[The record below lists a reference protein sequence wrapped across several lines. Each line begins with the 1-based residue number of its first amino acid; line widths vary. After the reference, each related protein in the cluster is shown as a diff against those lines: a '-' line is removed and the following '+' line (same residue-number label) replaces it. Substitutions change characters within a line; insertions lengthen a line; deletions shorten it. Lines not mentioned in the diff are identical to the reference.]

1 MRRALITLVCL
12 AAALLWWFPGYDW
25 AVKPHTYR
33 IGALFTAVVIVA
45 GAFHVEAF
53 RKFHQMAKVVQ
64 AAEDAGMI
72 GKGSTL
78 FAVNQR
84 FRYTMRVIEAAWVL
98 GIGVLAIL
106 TVHYPKLALNP
117 NYGRFVLSYFIG
129 SIAMTGYLTYRDLHV
144 LRVVRAMDVGA
155 TLRPLDAE

>member
-1 MRRALITLVCL
+1 MRRARITVIAIALG
-12 AAALLWWFPGYDW
+12 LLWWFYGYNW
-25 AVKPHTYR
+25 AIKPHTYR
-33 IGALFTAVVIVA
+33 IGGIFLAVVLAA
-45 GAFHVEAF
+45 GAFHVEALW
-53 RKFHQMAKVVQ
+53 KFHKMVKVVQ

-84 FRYTMRVIEAAWVL
+84 FRYTVRVLEGLWVF
-98 GIGVLAIL
+98 GIGVLAIIS
-106 TVHYPKLALNP
+106 VHYPKLETNP

-129 SIAMTGYLTYRDLHV
+129 SIALTGYLTYRDLHV

-155 TLRPLDAE
+155 VLEPVP